1 MDEKIYKIGDYEFET
16 LREYRQA
23 QEDLKKIKYITDEL
37 DIYDPEV
44 AIRLYTMMRTKKIRF
59 KSEIGKSFFWCISDI
74 VADSS
79 QNMIEEK
86 IAKEEAEAE
95 AKLPFHFTWQKVV
108 GIVCIIVATACIGYY
123 AISEYA
129 DYKAANRLKDL
140 QNKKQNNVVEHLV
153 TGTEQMNPEITED
166 ATETGETTEQPLI
179 MLEDYVSLYAEN
191 PELIGWLHIPDTD
204 IDYPVMQSS
213 QEEPDYYL
221 KHDFDKND
229 DLNGTLFID
238 VRNDYINRDTNIF
251 IYGHNMK
258 SGMMFGELKK
268 YLDEDFYNAHKTIEF
283 NTLYERGVYEI
294 IEVGL
299 SEVQYQDENVFRY
312 YNFLNADSE
321 EEYQEYLK
329 VYQNPEEKQ
338 ITNTEKGL
346 ARKMSALRSF
356 YGYYFKHQIIEKN
369 PTLFVDMPKLHEK
382 AIVRLDTDEVA
393 SLLDFVEHGG
403 DELTGQKKVY
413 YEKTKNRDLAIITL
427 LLGTG
432 IRVSECVGLDIQ
444 DVDFKNN
451 GITVVRKG
459 GNEMV
464 IYFGEEVEHAL
475 KQYLYTTREAAT
487 PLPGHENALF
497 LSTQRR
503 RMGVQA
509 VENMVKKYARQVTP
523 NKKITPHK
531 LRSTY
536 GTTLYKETGDIYLV
550 ADVLGHK
557 DVNTTKKH
565 YAAIDEDR
573 RRMAAK
579 AVTLREP

>member
-1 MDEKIYKIGDYEFET
+1 M
-16 LREYRQA
+16 
-23 QEDLKKIKYITDEL
+23 
-37 DIYDPEV
+37 
-44 AIRLYTMMRTKKIRF
+44 YTMMRTKKIRF

-238 VRNDYINRDTNIF
+238 ARNDYINRDTNII

-321 EEYQEYLK
+321 EEYQEYLNNVAQLS
-329 VYQNPEEKQ
+329 VYG
-338 ITNTEKGL
+338 TE
-346 ARKMSALRSF
+346 
-356 YGYYFKHQIIEKN
+356 I
-369 PTLFVDMPKLHEK
+369 D
-382 AIVRLDTDEVA
+382 
-393 SLLDFVEHGG
+393 
-403 DELTGQKKVY
+403 
-413 YEKTKNRDLAIITL
+413 
-427 LLGTG
+427 
-432 IRVSECVGLDIQ
+432 
-444 DVDFKNN
+444 
-451 GITVVRKG
+451 
-459 GNEMV
+459 
-464 IYFGEEVEHAL
+464 
-475 KQYLYTTREAAT
+475 
-487 PLPGHENALF
+487 
-497 LSTQRR
+497 
-503 RMGVQA
+503 
-509 VENMVKKYARQVTP
+509 
-523 NKKITPHK
+523 
-531 LRSTY
+531 STY
-536 GTTLYKETGDIYLV
+536 GDQLLTLLPAIIIHRTEECLYWQSVYSKQIRSIMYQ
-550 ADVLGHK
+550 ADK
-557 DVNTTKKH
+557 
-565 YAAIDEDR
+565 ARRDER
-573 RRMAAK
+573 CRY
-579 AVTLREP
+579 

>member
-238 VRNDYINRDTNIF
+238 ARNDYINRDTNII

-283 NTLYERGVYEI
+283 NTLYERGVYEV

-321 EEYQEYLK
+321 EEYQEYLNNVAQLS
-329 VYQNPEEKQ
+329 VYG
-338 ITNTEKGL
+338 TE
-346 ARKMSALRSF
+346 
-356 YGYYFKHQIIEKN
+356 I
-369 PTLFVDMPKLHEK
+369 D
-382 AIVRLDTDEVA
+382 
-393 SLLDFVEHGG
+393 
-403 DELTGQKKVY
+403 
-413 YEKTKNRDLAIITL
+413 
-427 LLGTG
+427 
-432 IRVSECVGLDIQ
+432 
-444 DVDFKNN
+444 
-451 GITVVRKG
+451 
-459 GNEMV
+459 
-464 IYFGEEVEHAL
+464 
-475 KQYLYTTREAAT
+475 
-487 PLPGHENALF
+487 
-497 LSTQRR
+497 
-503 RMGVQA
+503 
-509 VENMVKKYARQVTP
+509 
-523 NKKITPHK
+523 
-531 LRSTY
+531 STY
-536 GTTLYKETGDIYLV
+536 GDQLLTLSSPAIIIHRTEECLYWQSVYSKQIRSIMYQ
-550 ADVLGHK
+550 ADK
-557 DVNTTKKH
+557 
-565 YAAIDEDR
+565 ARRDER
-573 RRMAAK
+573 CRY
-579 AVTLREP
+579 